1 MARSTPKAAPIHPY
15 ARQGNQEQL
24 SNTSNFINFNNNS
37 TTSSHNHS
45 ARPTLSINPRNYED
59 KKYPSIQWKED
70 KNKRSINKFEEDSS
84 SIVESSSGSDEQGRS
99 EEIHTASEPTLSS
112 RPSSIQKTN
121 VAINCEAPLINSF
134 RHMPEDVIRKI
145 LLDHII
151 DLNDIPTRA
160 KNLMHFASI
169 SKFNREFVRNLLTE
183 EVLREVSF
191 EITKS
196 AIPDLLARLAENK
209 KAKFT
214 EADINDF
221 VYHWPYLTFDC
232 SYQEEKNKKGDLEDI
247 KFTKRGLKLMNKI
260 VCHPNLR
267 ELRVISKQTEECDM
281 SESIRVRNNNG
292 LVLIYS
298 LLSRESPDP
307 LMVDFIFNNWV
318 PPFTSK
324 FRDKNGFLDLIK
336 KTQDRADSCNSI
348 RFGEIDLSRGVD
360 ANFFADIRK
369 LDHKTPQ
376 QKKFRFNFVKMIC
389 NIALS
394 HFAHTISLRG
404 LFFSDERLALLLNE
418 IQLCDKSSLQH
429 LDLRGNYIKE
439 DAFQSLIELLKS
451 ENICLKTIK
460 LSYAGMPKDKITIL
474 ADALKN
480 NFTLELVEIYAG
492 ENPINLPAINDERIK
507 IIKKLI

>member
-1 MARSTPKAAPIHPY
+1 MARSTSTSTLAPAPIHPY

-24 SNTSNFINFNNNS
+24 SNTSNFRNFNNNS

-45 ARPTLSINPRNYED
+45 ARPTLSINPRNNEE

-112 RPSSIQKTN
+112 RPNSIQKTN
-121 VAINCEAPLINSF
+121 VAITCEAPLINSF

-145 LLDHII
+145 LFEHLI
-151 DLNDIPTRA
+151 DLKDIPTTA
-160 KNLMHFASI
+160 KNLMRFASI

-183 EVLREVSF
+183 EGLRKVSF

-214 EADINDF
+214 ESDINDF

-232 SYQEEKNKKGDLEDI
+232 SYQEKNKKGVLEDI
-247 KFTKRGLKLMNKI
+247 KFTNRGLKVMNKI
-260 VCHPNLR
+260 VCHPRLR
-267 ELRVISKQTEECDM
+267 ELRVNSNQTEEYKM

-298 LLSRESPDP
+298 LLSRESPEP
-307 LMVDFIFNNWV
+307 LIVDFIFKNWL
-318 PPFTSK
+318 PPFNSK

-336 KTQDRADSCNSI
+336 KTQDRADNCDSI
-348 RFGEIDLSRGVD
+348 RFGEIDLSRSISV
-360 ANFFADIRK
+360 NFFADIHK
-369 LDHKTPQ
+369 LDRKTPQ
-376 QKKFRFNFVKMIC
+376 QKEFRFNFVKNDMQC
-389 NIALS
+389 CS
-394 HFAHTISLRG
+394 VT
-404 LFFSDERLALLLNE
+404 FSTYD
-418 IQLCDKSSLQH
+418 
-429 LDLRGNYIKE
+429 
-439 DAFQSLIELLKS
+439 
-451 ENICLKTIK
+451 
-460 LSYAGMPKDKITIL
+460 
-474 ADALKN
+474 
-480 NFTLELVEIYAG
+480 FT
-492 ENPINLPAINDERIK
+492 
-507 IIKKLI
+507 